1 MNDYVI
7 FAIFAAIVAV
17 LMVICK
23 LVYNTIAKAA
33 DKNKDRKD
41 RASGAYRE
49 SEKQNLADR
58 FIGSRN
64 LEPADQDSLVG

>member
-7 FAIFAAIVAV
+7 FAIFAAIVAA

-41 RASGAYRE
+41 RASECLRNP
-49 SEKQNLADR
+49 K
-58 FIGSRN
+58 SRI
-64 LEPADQDSLVG
+64 

>member
-33 DKNKDRKD
+33 DNR
-41 RASGAYRE
+41 
-49 SEKQNLADR
+49 
-58 FIGSRN
+58 I
-64 LEPADQDSLVG
+64 

>member
-7 FAIFAAIVAV
+7 FAIFAAIVAA

-23 LVYNTIAKAA
+23 LVYNAIAKAA
-33 DKNKDRKD
+33 DKSKDMKD

-49 SEKQNLADR
+49 SEKQNLAD
-58 FIGSRN
+58 
-64 LEPADQDSLVG
+64 

>member
-1 MNDYVI
+1 MVE
-7 FAIFAAIVAV
+7 FAILAAIVLV

-23 LVYNTIAKAA
+23 LVYNAIATAA
-33 DKNKDRKD
+33 DKSKDMKD

-58 FIGSRN
+58 FK
-64 LEPADQDSLVG
+64 

>member
-1 MNDYVI
+1 MVEY
-7 FAIFAAIVAV
+7 AILFVFFIV

-23 LVYNTIAKAA
+23 LVYNAIASAA
-33 DKNKDRKD
+33 DKSKEMKD

-58 FIGSRN
+58 FK
-64 LEPADQDSLVG
+64 

>member
-7 FAIFAAIVAV
+7 FAIFAVIIAA

-23 LVYNTIAKAA
+23 LVYNAIAKAA
-33 DKNKDRKD
+33 DKSKDMKD

-58 FIGSRN
+58 FK
-64 LEPADQDSLVG
+64 

>member
-7 FAIFAAIVAV
+7 LAIFAVIIAV

-23 LVYNTIAKAA
+23 LVYNIIAKAA
-33 DKNKDRKD
+33 DKSKDMKD

-58 FIGSRN
+58 FK
-64 LEPADQDSLVG
+64 

>member
-1 MNDYVI
+1 MNDYVT
-7 FAIFAAIVAV
+7 FAIFAAIIAV

-23 LVYNTIAKAA
+23 LGYNAIAKAA
-33 DKNKDRKD
+33 DKSKDMKD

-58 FIGSRN
+58 FK
-64 LEPADQDSLVG
+64 

>member
-23 LVYNTIAKAA
+23 LVYNTIAK
-33 DKNKDRKD
+33 
-41 RASGAYRE
+41 SGR
-49 SEKQNLADR
+49 
-58 FIGSRN
+58 
-64 LEPADQDSLVG
+64 

>member
-7 FAIFAAIVAV
+7 FAIFAAIIAV

-23 LVYNTIAKAA
+23 LVYNAIAKVA
-33 DKNKDRKD
+33 DKGKDMKD
-41 RASGAYRE
+41 RASGAYIE

-58 FIGSRN
+58 FK
-64 LEPADQDSLVG
+64 

>member
-7 FAIFAAIVAV
+7 FAIFAAIVAA

-23 LVYNTIAKAA
+23 LVYNAIAKAA
-33 DKNKDRKD
+33 DKSTDMKD
-41 RASGAYRE
+41 RASGAYKE

-58 FIGSRN
+58 FK
-64 LEPADQDSLVG
+64 